1 MYSISPELYPKLP
14 ITTFRRIVGQNFIYY
29 RYHILYIYLYICM
42 FIGQNSI
49 NYRYYVFVY
58 LCTSHSWV
66 SIGNLRRSILQA
78 LSTLEMM
85 ISGFSGL
92 VRDPRDSSHHRHIVF
107 SILRT
112 ITVSLCESYTKP
124 EE

>member
-1 MYSISPELYPKLP
+1 
-14 ITTFRRIVGQNFIYY
+14 
-29 RYHILYIYLYICM
+29 M
-42 FIGQNSI
+42 F
-49 NYRYYVFVY
+49 
-58 LCTSHSWV
+58 
-66 SIGNLRRSILQA
+66 ILQA

-124 EE
+124 EEWRRTNLQIFLLGTTETQSQMMEVVSTKNKL